1 MKKLHFIFT
10 CFLSLALFGCASNDN
25 GFDKF
30 KNMTA
35 EQILSL
41 GEKNLEKHNFSEAAK
56 NFEAIDALYPF
67 DQIAEQG
74 QLDTIYAYYKGND
87 FDLTVAAA
95 NRYIHLYPRG
105 KHTDYAYYMK
115 GLASFERGRTWLQ
128 RIYPS
133 GVEQRDLGY
142 IREAFVDFSDLDKIF
157 PGSVYAND
165 ARERMVYARD
175 LLAQHEFNIARFYFE
190 RKAYVAAANRA
201 SYVVRHFE
209 GAAQVLPS
217 LKIMIKSYQELGAK
231 KQADDA
237 LKVLRTNFPN
247 EKL

>member
-1 MKKLHFIFT
+1 MKKLHLFFA
-10 CFLSLALFGCASNDN
+10 CFLVLVLFGCASDK

-35 EQILSL
+35 QQILTL
-41 GEKNLEKHNFSEAAK
+41 GETNLEKHNFSEATK
-56 NFEAIDALYPF
+56 NFEALDALYPF
-67 DQIAEQG
+67 DLATEQG
-74 QLDTIYAYYKGND
+74 QLDTIYAYYKNDD
-87 FDLTVAAA
+87 FDLAAVAA

-133 GVEQRDLGY
+133 GVEQRDLAY
-142 IREAFVDFSDLDKIF
+142 VREAFVDFNDLVRIF
-157 PGSVYAND
+157 PESIYAKD
-165 ARERMVYARD
+165 ARVRMIYARD
-175 LLAQHEFNIARFYFE
+175 LLAQHEFNIANFYFE

-201 SYVVRHFE
+201 SYIVRHFE
-209 GAAQVLPS
+209 GAEQVAPS

-231 KQADDA
+231 KQAQDA
-237 LKVLRTNFPN
+237 LKVLHTNFPG